1 MERGARHDGDV
12 VREALVEEVAVVG
25 RLGLGA
31 GAGRGAEVGVG
42 VGVGFASRFRL
53 GLGLGLGFGPGYL
66 VKHVD
71 AYRVDTHGGHERQV
85 TVIDPLVLLDGQ
97 PSGGGK

>member
-1 MERGARHDGDV
+1 MEGGAHHDGDV

-31 GAGRGAEVGVG
+31 GAGVGAEVGVG
-42 VGVGFASRFRL
+42 VGGGVGFASRCR
-53 GLGLGLGFGPGYL
+53 LGLGLGFGFGPGYL
-66 VKHVD
+66 VEHVD

-85 TVIDPLVLLDGQ
+85 TVIDPLVLLDGR
-97 PSGGGK
+97 